1 MKSKK
6 LFIFSFIALLFLA
19 PVSALAL
26 NIPNQNMALSVRVGQ
41 SVETVLPL
49 SPSGEWLVFN
59 QTGNDLAS
67 GVAVGTLIRI
77 TGNSAGLALFEVC
90 SSVKKSDCYK
100 IQVEVTNGIKG
111 LVLGISTDRHAVG
124 SWVKLQSTVFYVH
137 ERGLIPV
144 PSMKVFEN
152 NGGKIANIEP
162 MTQGDQQLPPYLPEL
177 GANDIRVE

>member
-6 LFIFSFIALLFLA
+6 LFIFSFLALVFFS
-19 PVSALAL
+19 PVSAWAL
-26 NIPNQNMALSVRVGQ
+26 NIPSQNMALSVRVGQ
-41 SVETVLPL
+41 SVEVVLPL

-59 QTGNDLAS
+59 QTGNNLAS

-77 TGNSAGLALFEVC
+77 TGNSAGLAQFEVC
-90 SSVKKSDCYK
+90 SSAKKSDCYD

-111 LVLGISTDRHAVG
+111 LVLGISTERHMPG
-124 SWVKLQSTVFYVH
+124 SWVKLQNTVFYVH

-144 PSMKVFEN
+144 PSMKVFES
-152 NGGKIANIEP
+152 NGGKITSIEP

-177 GANDIRVE
+177 DLGDIRVK